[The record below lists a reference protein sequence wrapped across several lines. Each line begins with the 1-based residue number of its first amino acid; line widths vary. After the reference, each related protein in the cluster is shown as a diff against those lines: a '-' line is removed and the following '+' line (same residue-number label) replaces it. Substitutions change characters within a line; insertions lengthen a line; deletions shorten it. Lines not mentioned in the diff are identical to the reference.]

1 MAPTSGANTKQ
12 FIEST
17 NQTNGSSHCVS
28 PIHFSIYGRIVF
40 MRSHKAFTKLILL
53 VAVTCT
59 IAALA
64 KIHAS
69 VIGDYDLTTSRR
81 FTWIIAYSL
90 LCFVVAYSFG
100 LPDQRSW
107 TARTKAALASG
118 VTSALIIA
126 IAQVVLGQISLP
138 RFVIAAS
145 VPALLVVLDIV
156 SAISSK
162 FDRSV
167 ADNEKV
173 LLISSLE
180 DAQIIQK
187 DIDFHI
193 EVPCQLARHIT
204 ISEALALHDLSTIV
218 HEDRISLIVLDN
230 EAVRNSKVIEAITP
244 LHSRGVRIRTQ
255 LAFYNNWIGK
265 IPVRELGETALL
277 FDVREIH
284 HVGYSRVSRMLDIA
298 IAALGLIALVIATPF
313 VLIGNFL
320 GNKGPLLYSQERVG
334 KGQISFHILKFRSM
348 TPGSSVGEWTK
359 KNDSRITTFGK
370 FLRLS
375 HLDELPQVLNILRGD
390 LSIVGPRPEQD
401 HYVNQLAKTIPYYH
415 SRHLVRPGLT
425 GWAQVNYPYGADEID
440 AFEKLQYEFWYLQN
454 QSMRLDLQII
464 ARTFRHVLGF
474 KGR

>member
-1 MAPTSGANTKQ
+1 
-12 FIEST
+12 
-17 NQTNGSSHCVS
+17 
-28 PIHFSIYGRIVF
+28 
-40 MRSHKAFTKLILL
+40 MRSHKAFTKFILFI
-53 VAVTCT
+53 AVTCT
-59 IAALA
+59 IAVLA
-64 KIHAS
+64 KVHAS
-69 VIGDYDLTTSRR
+69 FIGDYDLTTSRR
-81 FTWIIAYSL
+81 FAWIVAYSL
-90 LCFVVAYSFG
+90 LCFVVSYSFG
-100 LPDQRSW
+100 LPDQRTWS
-107 TARTKAALASG
+107 ARTKAALASG
-118 VTSALIIA
+118 VTSAFIIA

-145 VPALLVVLDIV
+145 VPTLLVVLNLV
-156 SAISSK
+156 SAICSK
-162 FDRSV
+162 LDQSI
-167 ADNEKV
+167 AENEKV
-173 LLISSLE
+173 LLISTQD

-187 DIDFHI
+187 DIDFHT

-204 ISEALALHDLSTIV
+204 IAEALEIHDLSRIV
-218 HEDRISLIVLDN
+218 LEDRISLIVLDN
-230 EAVRNSKVIEAITP
+230 EAVRNSKIIEAITP

-265 IPVRELGETALL
+265 VPVRELGETALL

-284 HVGYSRVSRMLDIA
+284 HVGYSRVSRMLDMAIAGLGLVALAIA
-298 IAALGLIALVIATPF
+298 IPF

-320 GNKGPLLYSQERVG
+320 GNKGPLFYAQERVG
-334 KGQISFHILKFRSM
+334 KGQTSFRILKFRSM

-359 KNDSRITTFGK
+359 KNDSRVTTFGK
-370 FLRLS
+370 FLRLT

-401 HYVNQLAKTIPYYH
+401 HYVNQLAKTIPFYH

-454 QSMRLDLQII
+454 QSMWLDLQII